1 MDINYIARFLEAAG
15 TAMIQTGVRK
25 EAIDEGLEH
34 FIVTQLLAGEIDFKE
49 ADKLSELKEA
59 IINCLE

>member
-15 TAMIQTGVRK
+15 TAMIQTGASK
-25 EAIDEGLEH
+25 KAIGEGLEY

-49 ADKLSELKEA
+49 ANKLSQLKEA
-59 IINCLE
+59 ILNCLE